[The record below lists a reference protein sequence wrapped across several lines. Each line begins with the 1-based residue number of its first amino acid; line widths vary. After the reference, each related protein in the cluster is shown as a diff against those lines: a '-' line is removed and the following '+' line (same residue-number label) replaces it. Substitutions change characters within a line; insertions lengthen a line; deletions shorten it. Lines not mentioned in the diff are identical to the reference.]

1 MVSAADMTARGAL
14 CTQAELLRSRVRVIR
29 ETVRTLPNLA
39 EAGVVD
45 ALTRLQPFIYY
56 LAAHG
61 RAEEHILYPHAE
73 KPGGAGFTSLRQD
86 HLRLE
91 GLATAIA
98 AWTPAVGRPKL
109 ALLLT
114 AFCDT
119 AEAHLALEADCC
131 LSIVHEHSSARK
143 ERYLYGETEI
153 ETFETARQ

>member
-1 MVSAADMTARGAL
+1 MAPATQMTAGGAL
-14 CTQAELLRSRVRVIR
+14 CNQAELLRSRVAVIR
-29 ETVRTLPNLA
+29 ETVRTLPALT
-39 EAGVVD
+39 EASVTD
-45 ALTRLQPFIYY
+45 ALTRLQPFINY

-61 RAEEHILYPHAE
+61 RAEEHILYPYAE
-73 KPGGAGFTSLRQD
+73 DTGVTGFTALRDD
-86 HLRLE
+86 HTRLD

-98 AWTPAVGRPKL
+98 SWTPAAGRAKL
-109 ALLLT
+109 TLLLT

-143 ERYLYGETEI
+143 ERYLYGEIEI